1 MLVLINITYK
11 EVKFRNTKNF
21 QNEPVKGPS
30 KQGSMDDVLILFL
43 LFEVCPTLQKSLQH
57 NYIFQYKTQNKIP
70 DKAQTNTLKCKAPIL
85 SIWSWGRAEWTAMGQ
100 PSSALTNTNKLWN
113 NKILDIAIS
122 YNL

>member
-57 NYIFQYKTQNKIP
+57 NYIFQYKTQNNIP
-70 DKAQTNTLKCKAPIL
+70 DKAQTRTLKCRGTHPQYMEL
-85 SIWSWGRAEWTAMGQ
+85 RQSRMDSHG
-100 PSSALTNTNKLWN
+100 SAFQC
-113 NKILDIAIS
+113 S
-122 YNL
+122 YQHK